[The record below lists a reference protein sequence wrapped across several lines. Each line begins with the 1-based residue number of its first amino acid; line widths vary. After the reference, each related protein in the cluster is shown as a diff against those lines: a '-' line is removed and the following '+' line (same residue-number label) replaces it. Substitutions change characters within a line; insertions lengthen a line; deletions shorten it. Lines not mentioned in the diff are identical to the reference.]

1 MELSPLDE
9 APPGTPNRKIR
20 QASNTSVNH
29 STIVPKPV
37 PSLAQ
42 AKRSRSGEGDPLAQ
56 ASPFSPRR
64 GLEEWDSS
72 FGDLSLRR
80 VPSRLSEITLAQK
93 CKLVA

>member
-1 MELSPLDE
+1 M
-9 APPGTPNRKIR
+9 K
-20 QASNTSVNH
+20 H
-29 STIVPKPV
+29 STITPKPA

-42 AKRSRSGEGDPLAQ
+42 ARRSRLGEGDPLAR

-64 GLEEWDSS
+64 GLENWDNS
-72 FGDLSLRR
+72 FCDLSLRR